1 MKVLEVIIVTLIL
14 AKQTIKPIIQIM
26 VNILIIIII
35 GTNKKEVMKML
46 ERIKE
51 LQNKIFYIEMAYDRI
66 YGQPIEKHYNELCQ
80 ELRQL
85 QAQQQRGN

>member
-1 MKVLEVIIVTLIL
+1 LTNGTKYAIINTEKERGVI
-14 AKQTIKPIIQIM
+14 
-26 VNILIIIII
+26 
-35 GTNKKEVMKML
+35 KML

-66 YGQPIEKHYNELCQ
+66 YGQPIEKHYNELCK

-85 QAQQQRGN
+85 QAQQQRGE

>member
-1 MKVLEVIIVTLIL
+1 
-14 AKQTIKPIIQIM
+14 
-26 VNILIIIII
+26 
-35 GTNKKEVMKML
+35 ML

-51 LQNKIFYIEMAYDRI
+51 LQDKIFYIEMAYDRI